1 MICNVCAKKEEIA
14 ELENSA
20 GGVSSVLFEKHDFRL
35 NRGTMLEILARRL
48 DFAVCTFIFKWDVSK
63 SHFFFVCMTIEYY
76 LIFYYF
82 LFKIYFLLSDLPKK
96 NNFGVRS
103 FVS

>member
-1 MICNVCAKKEEIA
+1 MYVQKKEEIA

-63 SHFFFVCMTIEYY
+63 SHFFCLYDNRI
-76 LIFYYF
+76 
-82 LFKIYFLLSDLPKK
+82 LFDILL
-96 NNFGVRS
+96 FS
-103 FVS
+103 F